1 MEQIMK
7 LREDPKSKRPRNYW
21 TICCIGCINRTN
33 LSIIFLKK
41 NFTFFKHYIW
51 GDEECLSMCCAMVC
65 MFRSMDNSG
74 ELLLSLNYVWSE
86 DGTQVIKPGSKCLY
100 CWSISPALSS
110 FIILQWQL
118 RPPTKGHILKYVSA
132 TGNRKYFEDMLS
144 ARSPCQSCLPLYLRL
159 LGS

>member
-7 LREDPKSKRPRNYW
+7 LRGDPKSKRPRNYW
-21 TICCIGCINRTN
+21 TICCIGCINKTN

-41 NFTFFKHYIW
+41 NFTFFKHSIW

-74 ELLLSLNYVWSE
+74 ELLSQLCVIWRWNS
-86 DGTQVIKPGSKCLY
+86 GHQAGKQVPLLLVHP
-100 CWSISPALSS
+100 PALSS

-118 RPPTKGHILKYVSA
+118 RPPTKGHILKSASA
-132 TGNRKYFEDMLS
+132 TGDRKYFEDMLS
-144 ARSPCQSCLPLYLRL
+144 ARSPCQSCLPLYLGL